1 MFVVGLRFNRG
12 DVMVYA
18 NTFFAG
24 ANMTEDILKLVAAV
38 LVGGLIGFERQFRHG
53 TGLRTMMLVCLGATM
68 FTLYSDLFAFQ
79 EGDPR
84 RIAAAV
90 VTGVGFLGAGMI
102 LRYRGGVMGLTTAA
116 TVWLVAALGMGIG
129 IDQYVLVGVATILV
143 LIVLWGLPH
152 IRHLT
157 NARETYSFEVVCAL
171 SNQKYKA
178 LYQLVEDNGL
188 HITASTATKQG
199 DQMTCLW
206 RAYGK
211 PADHDQVM
219 QILLDDPEVIEFR
232 II

>member
-1 MFVVGLRFNRG
+1 
-12 DVMVYA
+12 MVYA

-24 ANMTEDILKLVAAV
+24 ANMAEDILKLVAAV

-143 LIVLWGLPH
+143 LIVLWGVETVNRNIFLIGQSCRFVVHLFCEGQHQPGRKR
-152 IRHLT
+152 IRGHGQ
-157 NARETYSFEVVCAL
+157 NPAPMGRAR
-171 SNQKYKA
+171 Q
-178 LYQLVEDNGL
+178 
-188 HITASTATKQG
+188 H
-199 DQMTCLW
+199 
-206 RAYGK
+206 
-211 PADHDQVM
+211 
-219 QILLDDPEVIEFR
+219 
-232 II
+232 